1 MWKYTI
7 KRILWM
13 IPVLLGISIVIF
25 TIMYFC
31 PGDPAVAILG
41 NGATPAAI
49 EAKRMEM
56 GLDKPYLVRLLS
68 YLNQVFLHFD
78 LGTSYFQ
85 NQSVMSGILYRL
97 PYTFTIALICMLL
110 QILIG
115 TPLGITAAVH
125 QNGIADRICMVI
137 ALAGVSIPGFL
148 AGCRRTELD
157 ESSISYFPASQ
168 MPLPEL
174 HPRQD
179 RPAPVCWRLFV
190 LTIL

>member
-1 MWKYTI
+1 
-7 KRILWM
+7 M
-13 IPVLLGISIVIF
+13 IRP
-25 TIMYFC
+25 
-31 PGDPAVAILG
+31 VAILG

-110 QILIG
+110 QILIRY
-115 TPLGITAAVH
+115 TPW
-125 QNGIADRICMVI
+125 NYCSCSSERNCRP
-137 ALAGVSIPGFL
+137 VS
-148 AGCRRTELD
+148 
-157 ESSISYFPASQ
+157 
-168 MPLPEL
+168 
-174 HPRQD
+174 
-179 RPAPVCWRLFV
+179 VW
-190 LTIL
+190 